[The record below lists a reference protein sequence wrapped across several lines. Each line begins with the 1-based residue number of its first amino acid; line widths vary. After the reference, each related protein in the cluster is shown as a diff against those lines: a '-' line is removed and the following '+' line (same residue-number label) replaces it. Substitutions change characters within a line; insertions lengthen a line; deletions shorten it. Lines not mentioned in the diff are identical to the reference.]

1 MAVSAGGKMK
11 KYCDR
16 AYQNDMVPQGK
27 GSSAVSDN
35 GGGEKQSQQIISGD
49 ARIQ

>member
-35 GGGEKQSQQIISGD
+35 GGGGKTITTDYIW
-49 ARIQ
+49 